1 MTDFGIIVYIISA
14 ALTGILFALKRI
26 VIAQDLS
33 IKVSLMDIFILTV
46 RALLLMG
53 LPIVNSLYV
62 LIHTLTWQ
70 DCVDALRTD
79 IRHNDYRL
87 C

>member
-1 MTDFGIIVYIISA
+1 MTDLGIIVYIISA

-26 VIAQDLS
+26 VIAQDLP
-33 IKVSLMDIFILTV
+33 IKVSLMDIFVLTI
-46 RALLLMG
+46 RAVLLMG
-53 LPIVNSLYV
+53 VPIINSLYV

-70 DCVDALRTD
+70 DCVNDLRTD